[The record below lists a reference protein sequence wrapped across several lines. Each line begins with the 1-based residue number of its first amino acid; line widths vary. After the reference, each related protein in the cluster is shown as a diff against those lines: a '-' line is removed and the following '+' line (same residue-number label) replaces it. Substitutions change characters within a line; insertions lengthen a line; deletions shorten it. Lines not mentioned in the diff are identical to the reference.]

1 MNNTGCLR
9 LALIIS
15 LLTLPSCASGGMQ
28 SAWDSTVH
36 VISAPYHY
44 VFDDEDDPMDD

>member
-1 MNNTGCLR
+1 MNSTVYLR
-9 LALIIS
+9 SALIIS
-15 LLTLPSCASGGMQ
+15 LLMLSSCASGGMQ